1 MATHEYSFREV
12 FKSPFEK
19 ETEGDALD
27 VLQSIRDS
35 HPASNGWIELNSYVE
50 KLPNGKW
57 RAVRE
62 HAKLAKL

>member
-1 MATHEYSFREV
+1 MATCKYSSEEI

-27 VLQSIRDS
+27 DLQEIRKKY
-35 HPASNGWIELNSYVE
+35 PASSGWVELNAYVE

-57 RAVRE
+57 RAVRH
-62 HAKLAKL
+62 HAKL